1 VRRTS
6 IAKLTRRTMGRP
18 GAASKFTSTY
28 SHNEFGRLDV
38 VTSAPLVALAAIAI
52 GCVAASCFQTS

>member
-1 VRRTS
+1 
-6 IAKLTRRTMGRP
+6 MGRP

-38 VTSAPLVALAAIAI
+38 VTSEPFVALAAIAI
-52 GCVAASCFQTS
+52 GCVAAS